1 MNPFL
6 ETNETDVTEET
17 EPEPT
22 VVTAPQNPFAGI
34 IAKCFET
41 HLNIYIESQDRWAH
55 EFFALQG
62 YFARIIIY

>member
-41 HLNIYIESQDRWAH
+41 HLNIYIESQDR
-55 EFFALQG
+55 
-62 YFARIIIY
+62 